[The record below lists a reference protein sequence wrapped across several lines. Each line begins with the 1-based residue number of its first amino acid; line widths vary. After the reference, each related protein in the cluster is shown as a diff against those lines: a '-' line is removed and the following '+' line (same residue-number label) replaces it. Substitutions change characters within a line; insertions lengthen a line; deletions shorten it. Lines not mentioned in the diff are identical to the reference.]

1 MTPTARRRLRSRLR
15 LIAEKAVS
23 RSPRARALVRASL
36 HAIRSLSYRF
46 ICSRASLDPALV
58 VFECYAGRG
67 YSCSPRAIY
76 REMLADPRFAGH
88 TFVWAFREPLL
99 GALRAALSADD
110 EDRAGSGLA
119 FGPDAPAELSHAILV
134 EYASREYYEMHARA
148 GQWIAN
154 FILPT
159 HMHVRSGQ
167 TYLQTWH
174 GTPLKRL
181 GCDIAPDK
189 QNAMYAVRE
198 IHRRYAR
205 EGARFTH
212 LVSPSPY
219 TSARLGSAFG
229 LSAEQA
235 ADVIIEQ
242 GYPRNDFLHTVTDA
256 QCAAIK
262 KRLGIPVGKTVILYA
277 PTFRDDQRHAGIGYT
292 IDTGIDLPGFIAQL
306 GQTHVLL
313 FRAHYLV
320 ASQVDFSA
328 FGGAVIDVSDVS
340 DINELYAVSDLLV
353 TDYSSVFFDYANL
366 GRPIIFFP
374 YDLERYA
381 EELRG
386 FYLDISALPGPVVRT
401 QAELA
406 EAITA
411 LSGHPESV
419 AETLERFRAEFLPLD
434 DGHAAR
440 RVIDAVIDAV
450 IDPLT
455 GDA

>member
-1 MTPTARRRLRSRLR
+1 MHSRVR
-15 LIAEKAVS
+15 LITEKAVS
-23 RSPRARALVRASL
+23 RSPRARALVRAGL
-36 HAIRSLSYRF
+36 HATRSLSYRF
-46 ICSRASLDPALV
+46 ICSHTRPDPALV

-76 REMLADPRFAGH
+76 REMLADPRFAGY

-99 GALRAALSADD
+99 GALRAALLPDA
-110 EDRAGSGLA
+110 EERAGDGLA
-119 FGPDAPAELSHAILV
+119 FGPDAPAELSRAILV

-159 HMHVRSGQ
+159 HMHVRGGQ
-167 TYLQTWH
+167 NYLQTWH

-181 GCDIAPDK
+181 GCDLAPDK
-189 QNAMYAVRE
+189 RNAMYAVRE
-198 IHRRYAR
+198 IHRRYTR

-219 TSARLGSAFG
+219 TSSRLASAFG
-229 LSAEQA
+229 LSAERA
-235 ADVIIEQ
+235 ANVIIEQ

-262 KRLGIPVGKTVILYA
+262 KRLSIPDGKTVVLYA

-292 IDTGIDLPGFIAQL
+292 IDTGIDFPAFVNQL

-328 FGGAVIDVSDVS
+328 FGSAVIDVSDVS

-366 GRPIIFFP
+366 GRPIVFFP

-386 FYLDISALPGPVVRT
+386 FYLDVSALPGPIART
-401 QAELA
+401 QAELV
-406 EAITA
+406 EAIVA
-411 LSGHPESV
+411 LSEHPGS
-419 AETLERFRAEFLPLD
+419 AAGTLERFRAEFLPLD

-440 RVIDAVIDAV
+440 RVIDA
-450 IDPLT
+450 LL